1 MDVIEDDHKLT
12 DEPPRRRPKNPF
24 DALAGYASI
33 AAQNTNCIDDG
44 APSPFPRF
52 SSPAE
57 QISAGEMK
65 WDGTALLSA
74 TDIVL
79 DGAQKELDALRAEI
93 NVLRRRDETLN
104 FYMARLDEELRL
116 AARLQQDFLPKILP
130 QVGRAHFHVL
140 FRPAGYVSGDLY
152 DVLRLDEK
160 HVAFFLVDAVGH
172 GMPAALLTMFIKRA
186 LCCKEVGPAGYRLLP
201 PGETLGRVNDAL
213 VEQNLSAA
221 TFATALYGVLNIET
235 LELTLATAGHP
246 APLLLRGETMHE
258 VVAEGALLGVFDHE
272 LYVPLTVQL
281 QAGDR
286 LLIYSDGVEV
296 AFGEDIAAQKGQWR
310 NELFDRRFRSAE
322 DLVLSFAEQ
331 LDRETGSLQP
341 RDDLT
346 LLVLEIR

>member
-1 MDVIEDDHKLT
+1 MEAPTTDDNLF
-12 DEPPRRRPKNPF
+12 DAPPRQRPKDPF
-24 DALAGYASI
+24 DAMADYSAI
-33 AAQNTNCIDDG
+33 TAQNTIMLDDG

-52 SSPAE
+52 SPPSFPT
-57 QISAGEMK
+57 SATEMR
-65 WDGTALLSA
+65 WDGTALITA
-74 TDIVL
+74 TDFML
-79 DGAQKELDALRAEI
+79 DGAQKELEALKVEI

-116 AARLQQDFLPKILP
+116 AARLQQDFLPKTLP
-130 QVGRAHFHVL
+130 QVGPAHFHVI

-186 LCCKEVGPAGYRLLP
+186 LCCKEVGPGGYRLLP

-221 TFATALYGVLNIET
+221 TFATALYGVLNTET

-246 APLLLRGETMHE
+246 APLLLREQTMTE
-258 VVAEGALLGVFDHE
+258 VPVEGALLGVFDHE
-272 LYVPLTVQL
+272 NYTASTVKL
-281 QAGDR
+281 RPGDR
-286 LLIYSDGVEV
+286 LLVYSDGVEV

-310 NELFDRRFRSAE
+310 DELFGRRSLSAE
-322 DLVLSFAEQ
+322 DLVLSFAAQ
-331 LDRETGSLQP
+331 LDREAGSLQP